1 MLIEEKQ
8 EESKDREIKVKETKI
23 LLIDDDPKRRD
34 EMKVIFDFLG
44 ESAVIANTEAWSEQ
58 LEGTDSSGINA
69 IFLRALKSEEPFK
82 NRASFESYLEKLVAA
97 NELAAIILLCDS
109 EGGSIAV
116 DNIDSNLRQRIIA
129 TLETPPS
136 YNQLLDTLHRAQCFH
151 QAQMMAKQ
159 QSSRR
164 PPHLFRSLVG
174 TSRSIRG
181 VRDMM
186 SQVADKD
193 VTVLVTGESG
203 TGKEVVARNLHYH
216 SPRRDGPFVPVNCG
230 AIPAELLESEL
241 FGHEKGAFTG
251 AISSR
256 AGRFEMAEGG
266 TLFLDEI
273 GDMPLNMQVKILRV
287 LQEKCYERV
296 GANKSQTT
304 NVRIIAATHRDL
316 EGMIEEGTFREDLF
330 YRLNVFPIEMPS
342 LAERQ
347 EDIPL
352 LLTEIIARL
361 ENENRGS
368 VRFNSAA
375 IMSLCQHRWSG
386 NVREL
391 ANLVERMAIMHPY
404 GVIGANDLPPKFR
417 HVDVVDEEFE
427 LPELPEDDSGPAVVN
442 MNATPLLPEHGIDL
456 KEYLTGLEQG
466 LIQQALDDSGGVVAR
481 AAERLSIRRTTL
493 VEKMRKYGMQRA

>member
-1 MLIEEKQ
+1 MQKDVKILVVDDEADRRHELNVILDFLAEPAIIAASGTWQSEVEQ
-8 EESKDREIKVKETKI
+8 LSENSITTVFYASDCKDR
-23 LLIDDDPKRRD
+23 
-34 EMKVIFDFLG
+34 
-44 ESAVIANTEAWSEQ
+44 
-58 LEGTDSSGINA
+58 SGIEADLKA
-69 IFLRALKSEEPFK
+69 ILKWNENVAFVLMGNDTSNTGLAIE
-82 NRASFESYLEKLVAA
+82 RLDAS
-97 NELAAIILLCDS
+97 I
-109 EGGSIAV
+109 
-116 DNIDSNLRQRIIA
+116 RHQIIA
-129 TLETPPS
+129 TLHTPPS
-136 YNQLLDTLHRAQCFH
+136 YNSLLDTLHRAQCFYE
-151 QAQMMAKQ
+151 AQIAAKRQ
-159 QSSRR
+159 PTRR
-164 PPHLFRSLVG
+164 PAHLFRSLVG
-174 TSRSIRG
+174 TSRVIRN

-216 SPRRDGPFVPVNCG
+216 SPRREGPFVPVNCG

-251 AISSR
+251 AISAR

-287 LQEKCYERV
+287 LQEKCFERV
-296 GANKSQTT
+296 GSNKSQSTD
-304 NVRIIAATHRDL
+304 VRIIAATHRNL
-316 EGMIEEGTFREDLF
+316 ESMIEEATFREDLF

-342 LAERQ
+342 LEARK

-352 LLTEIIARL
+352 LLNEIIARL
-361 ENENRGS
+361 ENEKRGS

-375 IMSLCQHRWSG
+375 IMSLCQHHWSG

-391 ANLVERMAIMHPY
+391 ANLVERMAIMHPF
-404 GVIGANDLPPKFR
+404 GVIGVNDLPAKFR
-417 HVDVVDEEFE
+417 HVDVEDENFSI
-427 LPELPEDDSGPAVVN
+427 PEMEEIAEPSVVN
-442 MNATPLLPEHGIDL
+442 MNATPLLPESGIDL

>member
-1 MLIEEKQ
+1 MSDI
-8 EESKDREIKVKETKI
+8 RI
-23 LLIDDDPKRRD
+23 LVVDEDDKRRH
-34 EMKVIFDFLG
+34 ELSIILDFLG
-44 ESAVIANTEAWSEQ
+44 ESAVIATPENWQELVSDLNVEEFTGILLSNSGCASTLNDCLSELLAW
-58 LEGTDSSGINA
+58 N
-69 IFLRALKSEEPFK
+69 KC
-82 NRASFESYLEKLVAA
+82 
-97 NELAAIILLCDS
+97 AAIVLLD
-109 EGGSIAV
+109 ELTDDADLKKKV
-116 DNIDSNLRQRIIA
+116 DANLRKHIIA
-129 TLETPPS
+129 TLNTPPS
-136 YNQLLDTLHRAQCFH
+136 YNQLLAALHRSQCFH
-151 QAQMMAKQ
+151 QAQRDAQ
-159 QSSRR
+159 RQPVRR
-164 PPHLFRSLVG
+164 APHLFRSLVG
-174 TSRSIRG
+174 TSRNIRN

-186 SQVADKD
+186 AQVADKD

-216 SPRRDGPFVPVNCG
+216 SSRRDKPFVPVNCG

-251 AISSR
+251 AISAR

-296 GANKSQTT
+296 GGNKSQTT
-304 NVRIIAATHRDL
+304 NVRIIAATHRNL
-316 EGMIEEGTFREDLF
+316 ESMIEEGSFREDLF

-342 LAERQ
+342 LDERR

-361 ENENRGS
+361 ENEKRGS
-368 VRFNSAA
+368 VRFNSTA

-391 ANLVERMAIMHPY
+391 ANLVERMSILHPY
-404 GVIGANDLPPKFR
+404 GVIGANDLPPKFC
-417 HVDVVDEEFE
+417 HVDVSDEIFDIPAAEE
-427 LPELPEDDSGPAVVN
+427 QEAGPAVVN
-442 MNATPLLPEHGIDL
+442 LNATPLLPENGIDL
-456 KEYLTGLEQG
+456 KEYLTTLEQS

-493 VEKMRKYGMQRA
+493 VEKMRKYEMQRA

>member
-1 MLIEEKQ
+1 MSDI
-8 EESKDREIKVKETKI
+8 KI
-23 LLIDDDPKRRD
+23 LVVDEDDKRRH
-34 EMKVIFDFLG
+34 ELSIILDFLG
-44 ESAVIANTEAWSEQ
+44 ESAVIATPKNWQELVSDE
-58 LEGTDSSGINA
+58 NV
-69 IFLRALKSEEPFK
+69 EEFTG
-82 NRASFESYLEKLVAA
+82 
-97 NELAAIILLCDS
+97 ILLSNSGCLS
-109 EGGSIAV
+109 SLNECLTKLLGWNKCAAV
-116 DNIDSNLRQRIIA
+116 VLLDELTDDTDLKTKIDPNLRKHIIA
-129 TLETPPS
+129 TLNTPPS
-136 YNQLLDTLHRAQCFH
+136 YNQLLATLHRSQCFH
-151 QAQMMAKQ
+151 QAQIDAQ
-159 QSSRR
+159 RQPARR
-164 PPHLFRSLVG
+164 APHLFRSLVG
-174 TSRSIRG
+174 TSRNIRN

-186 SQVADKD
+186 AQVADKD

-216 SPRRDGPFVPVNCG
+216 SSRRDKPFVPVNCG

-251 AISSR
+251 AISAR

-296 GANKSQTT
+296 GGNKSQTT
-304 NVRIIAATHRDL
+304 NVRIIAATHRNL
-316 EGMIEEGTFREDLF
+316 ESMIEEGSFREDLF

-342 LAERQ
+342 LDERR

-361 ENENRGS
+361 ENEKRGS
-368 VRFNSAA
+368 VRFNSTA

-391 ANLVERMAIMHPY
+391 ANLVERMSILHPY
-404 GVIGANDLPPKFR
+404 GVIGANDLPPKFC
-417 HVDVVDEEFE
+417 HVDVSDEVFD
-427 LPELPEDDSGPAVVN
+427 LPDIEEQDAGPAVVN
-442 MNATPLLPEHGIDL
+442 LNATPLLPENGIDL
-456 KEYLTGLEQG
+456 KEYLTTLEQS

-493 VEKMRKYGMQRA
+493 VEKMRKYEMQRA

>member
-1 MLIEEKQ
+1 MRDI
-8 EESKDREIKVKETKI
+8 KI
-23 LLIDDDPKRRD
+23 LVVDDDEKRRH
-34 EMKVIFDFLG
+34 ELNVILDFLG
-44 ESAVIANTEAWSEQ
+44 EPAIVANPDNWRNKVNEESE
-58 LEGTDSSGINA
+58 ESITT
-69 IFLRALKSEEPFK
+69 IFLGNSQNKSTL
-82 NRASFESYLEKLVAA
+82 ESRLTELLSW
-97 NELAAIILLCDS
+97 NELAALIILDNTAEGGANLEKVDS
-109 EGGSIAV
+109 E
-116 DNIDSNLRQRIIA
+116 LRHRVIA
-129 TLETPPS
+129 TLVTPPS
-136 YNQLLDTLHRAQCFH
+136 YNKLLDTLHRAQCFH
-151 QAQMMAKQ
+151 EAQLAAKRQ
-159 QSSRR
+159 PTRR

-181 VRDMM
+181 VREMM
-186 SQVADKD
+186 TQVADKD

-216 SPRRDGPFVPVNCG
+216 SPRRDKPFVPVNCG

-287 LQEKCYERV
+287 LQEKSYERV
-296 GANKSQTT
+296 GGNKSQTT
-304 NVRIIAATHRDL
+304 NVRIIAATHRNL

-342 LAERQ
+342 LDERR

-352 LLTEIIARL
+352 LMNEIIARL
-361 ENENRGS
+361 ENEKRGS

-375 IMSLCQHRWSG
+375 IMSLCQHHWSG

-391 ANLVERMAIMHPY
+391 ANLVERMSIMHPY
-404 GVIGANDLPPKFR
+404 GVIGPNDLPPKFC
-417 HVDVVDEEFE
+417 HVDVKEEVFDI
-427 LPELPEDDSGPAVVN
+427 PEVPEEEAGPSVVN
-442 MNATPLLPEHGIDL
+442 MNATPLLPECGIDL